1 MLNPNSPGVA
11 RANASSLPSPARFLS
26 LVAEKL
32 AASEELFLEQLR
44 SDVPFI
50 EKAGEYLFSSGG
62 KRLRPAML
70 LLSSRMLGHDSDEE
84 VTYSAVVEL
93 IHSATLIHDDIIDHA
108 SLRRGRTTV
117 NELWGNS
124 LTVLLG
130 DWLYTTSMKMALD
143 HDNLEVIRRLCDATL
158 RMTEGELLA
167 NQKLGSSN
175 LTADEYF
182 HITRR
187 KTAYLFS
194 AACSIPS
201 LMEPAQP
208 QADALLQRY
217 GLALGT
223 CFQLVDDLLDFTATE
238 GELGKPVLSDLKEGK
253 LTLPLILLLPRLE
266 PERRRLI
273 EIVLKDGDFRRVDR
287 KEILEL
293 VNSEGTLEEVAEM
306 AKELA
311 SEAKE
316 QLESFPDCEARELME
331 FAPDYV
337 LQRRS

>member
-1 MLNPNSPGVA
+1 MLNPNVPGVA
-11 RANASSLPSPARFLS
+11 RSETPTVASPARFLALIADK
-26 LVAEKL
+26 LV
-32 AASEELFLEQLR
+32 ASEELFIELLR

-50 EKAGEYLFSSGG
+50 ENAGEYLFSSGG

-70 LLSSRMLGHDSDEE
+70 LLSARMLGHDSDEE
-84 VTYSAVVEL
+84 VTYSAVIEL

-130 DWLYTTSMKMALD
+130 DWLYTTAMKMALT
-143 HDNLEVIRRLCDATL
+143 HDNLEVIRRFCDATL

-167 NQKLGSSN
+167 QQKLGSSN
-175 LTADEYF
+175 ITADEYF

-187 KTAYLFS
+187 KTAFLFS

-201 LMEPAQP
+201 LMSPAKP
-208 QADALLQRY
+208 DADKLLQRY

-253 LTLPLILLLPRLE
+253 LTLPIILLLPRLR
-266 PERRRLI
+266 PDRRRLI
-273 EIVLKDGDFRRVDR
+273 EMVLKDGDFRRVDR

-293 VNSEGTLEEVAEM
+293 VMSEGTIEEVAEM
-306 AKELA
+306 AEKLA
-311 SEAKE
+311 TEAKE
-316 QLESFPDCEARELME
+316 QLASFPLCEAREAME